1 MFQTTFSSSAQWLI
15 ITSLV
20 VAAMFG
26 IAFAVAW
33 RLSNVNDSIRKRV
46 KQLKAKNQELT
57 IDKGYLKSSV
67 DRLCNSMTDDKITYY
82 ASPCVD
88 SPNWVVLRRSFVDGS
103 EYHTF
108 IKRFS
113 DEDSEFN
120 QREADELCA
129 ILNS

>member
-1 MFQTTFSSSAQWLI
+1 MFLT

-26 IAFAVAW
+26 ITFAVAC
-33 RLSNVNDSIRKRV
+33 RLSKVNDSIRKQV
-46 KQLKAKNQELT
+46 NKLKDKNQELAN
-57 IDKGYLKSSV
+57 DKKYLKCSLDKV
-67 DRLCNSMTDDKITYY
+67 CNSMTDDNVTYY

-120 QREADELCA
+120 RRQADELCET
-129 ILNS
+129 LNS

>member
-67 DRLCNSMTDDKITYY
+67 DRLCNSMTDENVTYY
-82 ASPCVD
+82 ASPCLN
-88 SPNWVVLRRSFVDGS
+88 SPRWVVLRRCFINGS
-103 EYHTF
+103 ECNTF
-108 IKRFS
+108 IKGFNDD
-113 DEDSEFN
+113 DEEFN
-120 QREADELCA
+120 RHEADELCA

>member
-1 MFQTTFSSSAQWLI
+1 MFLT

-26 IAFAVAW
+26 ITFAVAC
-33 RLSNVNDSIRKRV
+33 RLSKVNDSIRKQV
-46 KQLKAKNQELT
+46 NKLKDKNQELDN
-57 IDKGYLKSSV
+57 DKKYLKCSLDKV
-67 DRLCNSMTDDKITYY
+67 CNSMTDDNVTYY

-120 QREADELCA
+120 RRQADELCET
-129 ILNS
+129 LNS